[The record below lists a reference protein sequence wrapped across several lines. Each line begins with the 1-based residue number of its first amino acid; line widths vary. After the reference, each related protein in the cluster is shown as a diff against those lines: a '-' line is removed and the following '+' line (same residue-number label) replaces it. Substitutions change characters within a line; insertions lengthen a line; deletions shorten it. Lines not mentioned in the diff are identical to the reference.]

1 MQQNSLPAAISFIT
15 LYGRHWRYFLVLA
28 LGFSLA
34 TYLFCGVPALY
45 FQDEISFLPV
55 IILVALLGLCA
66 LACLQ
71 ILVADCVGNASLS
84 ANFSSRSILALRR
97 YFVPVIL
104 ALLLNLVCLGL
115 SVGLLAILAIFA
127 WPVLA
132 LFICSCFII
141 GFIVVL
147 GELRP
152 LAAIKRV
159 VQIGRKYWHLLLQF
173 SLLLFSLLVLA
184 IIFAGSNQVDVNILV
199 WPGIFIYGLTAPY
212 LAWLVVLVQL
222 ERARVDLELQ
232 PAVNSVS

>member
-1 MQQNSLPAAISFIT
+1 MTPSSLSAAISLLT
-15 LYGRHWRYFLVLA
+15 LYERHWRYFLALA

-34 TYLFCGVPALY
+34 IYLFCGVPALY
-45 FQDEISFLPV
+45 FQDEISFLPA

-66 LACLQ
+66 LACFQ
-71 ILVADCVGNASLS
+71 ILVADCVGNASLA
-84 ANFSSRSILALRR
+84 ANFSPRLILALRR

-159 VQIGRKYWHLLLQF
+159 VQIGIKYWHLLLQF

-212 LAWLVVLVQL
+212 LAWLVLIELNSESAVKSEL
-222 ERARVDLELQ
+222 E
-232 PAVNSVS
+232 PAVNPVS